1 MKFIEVYTKQN
12 DTLVYVNIDHII
24 LIIVDKHNVKL
35 VLISN
40 EVLEIEETI
49 HELKEIINVY
59 KKLI

>member
-1 MKFIEVYTKQN
+1 MKFIEVYTKKN

-24 LIIVDKHNVKL
+24 SIIVDKHNVKL

>member
-12 DTLVYVNIDHII
+12 DILVYVNIDHII
-24 LIIVDKHNVKL
+24 SIIVDKHNVKL

>member
-24 LIIVDKHNVKL
+24 SIIVDKHNVKL

-59 KKLI
+59 KNLI

>member
-24 LIIVDKHNVKL
+24 SIIVNKHNVKL

>member
-24 LIIVDKHNVKL
+24 SIIVDKHNVKL